1 MHISS
6 AVSPPQLNIFA
17 QGSTKENTDW
27 RTSNGT
33 IAMRPRLS
41 DEERQGFLS
50 YDSRSSEGDSEFDDV
65 LLKSTPSDE
74 KPLSLNTR
82 LRAWLCSRPRHI
94 RRNVFRHPLTATLLV
109 AKYIILSVLIVLIAT
124 PILIPSYTRLPSHY
138 RELKARCTQRDAEPG
153 CANTFQEK
161 IFISVSLYDKDG
173 KIAGGRWSEQ
183 MLELIHMLGPEN
195 TFLSIYENDSPQGRA
210 ALEEFKSKVPCRH
223 EIVYDDSVS
232 LDGFGNVTLPN
243 GDERMKRLS
252 YLSEMRNRALRPLD
266 RFRDDSGVVTF
277 DKVLFMNDVLFNTVD
292 AAQLLFSTNVGEDGR
307 THYLSTCA
315 LDYIN
320 PFKFYDLYAQRDA
333 EGYSNGVPIFPIF
346 TTAGQGLS
354 RADMLAQKDAVRA
367 TGCWSGMV
375 AMQARY
381 VQNLKASLPTPEF
394 QDIGAHVIDPAN
406 PHAIES
412 PVRFR
417 YEPETFFDAC
427 ECCLF
432 LADVSTA
439 ARKDDAIDQGVFVN
453 PYVRVAYEEWVL
465 RWLHRVKLWERL
477 FVVPHRI
484 VSYFAGLPR
493 NNPYR
498 EVSEGEPFVEEVWS
512 VTENR
517 WELKNRTGRSG
528 LFCAVREMQLLLTEA
543 RTGDKNWGNVDIP
556 GGQQLWF
563 PS

>member
-1 MHISS
+1 
-6 AVSPPQLNIFA
+6 
-17 QGSTKENTDW
+17 
-27 RTSNGT
+27 
-33 IAMRPRLS
+33 MRPRLS
-41 DEERQGFLS
+41 DEEREAFLS
-50 YDSRSSEGDSEFDDV
+50 FESRSSDADFEDLL
-65 LLKSTPSDE
+65 LLKTTSADK
-74 KPLSLNTR
+74 KPLPLHAR

-94 RRNVFRHPLTATLLV
+94 RRNVFRHPLTTALAV
-109 AKYIILSVLIVLIAT
+109 AKHIILSVLLILVVT
-124 PILIPSYTRLPSHY
+124 PILIPSYTRLPPHY
-138 RELKARCTQRDAEPG
+138 RELKARCERLDAESG
-153 CANTFQEK
+153 CANQFQEK

-173 KIAGGRWSEQ
+173 SLAGGRWGEQ
-183 MLELIHMLGPEN
+183 LLELIHMLGPDN
-195 TFLSIYENDSPQGRA
+195 TFLSIYENDSPIGQA
-210 ALEEFKSKVPCRH
+210 ALEEFKSRVPCKH
-223 EIVYDDSVS
+223 EIVYDDTVT
-232 LDGFGNVTLPN
+232 LDGFGNVTLPD
-243 GDERMKRLS
+243 GIERMKRLS

-266 RFRDDSGVVTF
+266 RFRDETGVVKF

-315 LDYIN
+315 LDYTN

-375 AMQARY
+375 AMQAKY
-381 VQNLKASLPTPEF
+381 VQNLDASLPTPNF
-394 QDIGAHVIDPAN
+394 QEIGAHVIQPAS
-406 PHAIES
+406 PRPVET

-417 YEPETFFDAC
+417 YEPEVFFDAC

-432 LADVSTA
+432 LADVSTV
-439 ARKDDAIDQGVFVN
+439 ARKDAARDQGVFVN
-453 PYVRVAYEEWVL
+453 PYVRVAYEDWVL
-465 RWLHRVKLWERL
+465 RWLHRVKWWERL
-477 FVVPHRI
+477 FVVPHRV

-512 VTENR
+512 VAGNR
-517 WELKNRTGRSG
+517 WELTNRTGRSG
-528 LFCAVREMQLLLTEA
+528 LFCAVREMQLLNTEA
-543 RTGDKNWGNVDIP
+543 RTGDKNWANAEMP
-556 GGQQLWF
+556 AGQQLWF